1 MNRSTA
7 KPSSATTI
15 RPLAH
20 LRDAVHRFGERM
32 RRAARLR
39 KGETEEGSVSGGR
52 KDTLALALK
61 WGLTLVVLLL
71 PAVGLAAGLNVPRI
85 VIEPQEQ
92 GQGISPVDVVL
103 ILTLLTFLP
112 AILMTMTCFTRIV
125 IVLFL
130 LRQAMGIQ
138 HAPPNQVLIG
148 LALFITVFVM
158 KPVWT
163 EMEERALNP
172 YMNDEIGFN
181 EALDEAAIPLKAFML
196 KLTDETDLGLFLK
209 ISATDTPRN
218 RDELAMYQ
226 LVPAFVT
233 SELKK
238 AFQIGFLIYL
248 PFLILDM
255 LIASVLMSMGM
266 MMLPPVIISLPFK
279 LILFVLI
286 DGWNLLIGSLLGG
299 FGYS

>member
-1 MNRSTA
+1 MTPFASHQA
-7 KPSSATTI
+7 HPSAS
-15 RPLAH
+15 PLA
-20 LRDAVHRFGERM
+20 RM
-32 RRAARLR
+32 RAWVRRYREAFGKARQAR
-39 KGETEEGSVSGGR
+39 QGR
-52 KDTLALALK
+52 KHGKDSSGTNRDSLALALK

-71 PAVGLAAGLNVPRI
+71 PAVSMAAGLNIPRI

-163 EMEERALNP
+163 EMEERALDP

-181 EALDEAAIPLKAFML
+181 EALDEASVPLKAFML
-196 KLTDETDLGLFLK
+196 KLTDENDLGLFLK
-209 ISATDTPRN
+209 ISSGKPPKN